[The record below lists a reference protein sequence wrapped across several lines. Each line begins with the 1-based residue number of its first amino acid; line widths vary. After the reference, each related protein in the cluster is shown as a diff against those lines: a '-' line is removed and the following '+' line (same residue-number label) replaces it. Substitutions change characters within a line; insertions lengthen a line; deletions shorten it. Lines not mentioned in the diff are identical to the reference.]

1 MAQVRNV
8 ACKYYISEADCEKGF
23 EGTFRRACQTCKF
36 YSAAQQQQPKK
47 RKKQNFIDPDE
58 VWRRKKEKNKE
69 EYLKRQMLEDLENED
84 G

>member
-47 RKKQNFIDPDE
+47 KKKSNFDPNE
-58 VWRRKKEKNKE
+58 AWRRKKEKDKE
-69 EYLKRQMLEDLENED
+69 KYLKLQMLEDLENED

>member
-8 ACKYYISEADCEKGF
+8 ACKYYISEGDCEKGF
-23 EGTFRRACQTCKF
+23 EGTFRRSCQTCKF
-36 YSAAQQQQPKK
+36 YSTVQQPPRKK
-47 RKKQNFIDPDE
+47 KKQNYDPNE

-69 EYLKRQMLEDLENED
+69 ARLKQQMIEDLENED

>member
-47 RKKQNFIDPDE
+47 KKRSNFDPNE
-58 VWRRKKEKNKE
+58 AWRRKKEKDKE